1 MTRYLLDTNHISML
15 VHQPESRCAQRVYE
29 AREQIFTSVIVIAEI
44 RFGLAKSPSRRLAE
58 LTGPILESIVVEPW
72 SQPADDHYGRIRAEL
87 ERKGM
92 PIGANDLFI
101 AAHALALDAT
111 LVTANER
118 EFRRVP
124 GLRVENWAA

>member
-1 MTRYLLDTNHISML
+1 MTRYLLDTNHISVL
-15 VHQPESRCAQRVYE
+15 VHQPGSHCAQRVYE